1 MNAVN
6 PHQYKQ
12 DAEVLYSEGAVAS
25 AISTIATALNT
36 DYQDEL
42 PVVLSVMNGAA
53 YFTGQLLPHLDFPLA
68 LDYVHA
74 TRYQG
79 GVEGKAVRWIV
90 EPKAEI
96 KNRSVLILDDILDE
110 GVTLKSVVDACHAL
124 GAKQVKVAVLV
135 DKALNK
141 TKPITADYI
150 GITVPNRYIFGCGM
164 DINGWWR
171 NLPAIYA
178 LKTS

>member
-12 DAEVLYSEGAVAS
+12 DAEVLYSEVAVAS
-25 AISTIATALNT
+25 AISTIAIALNA

-42 PVVLSVMNGAA
+42 PILLSVMNGAA
-53 YFTGQLLPHLDFPLA
+53 YFTGQLLPYLDFPLA

-110 GVTLKSVVDACHAL
+110 GVTLKSIVDACHVL

>member
-1 MNAVN
+1 MNTVN

-12 DAEVLYSEGAVAS
+12 DAEMLYSEETVAS
-25 AISTIATALNT
+25 AISTIATALNA

-42 PVVLSVMNGAA
+42 PIVLSVMNGAA
-53 YFTGQLLPHLDFPLA
+53 YFTGQLLPYLYFPLA
-68 LDYVHA
+68 LDYIHA

-90 EPKAEI
+90 KPKAEI

-110 GVTLKSVVDACHAL
+110 GVTLKLVVDTCHTL

-135 DKALNK
+135 DKELNK
-141 TKPITADYI
+141 TKSVTADYI